1 MTTIGDVSVFDQLGL
16 SQTQTTNTSNTLGQE
31 DFLKLM
37 TTQLK
42 NQDPSKPM
50 DSGEFLS
57 QMAQFGTV
65 QGIKDLEL
73 AFWVLSDSLYSN
85 QALQASSLVGRQVL
99 VPGGEAV
106 LPESGSISGA
116 VDLPETVS
124 QLNVG
129 VYDQAGQLVQTLRLG
144 PQAAGL
150 VSFDWDG
157 LGADGERL
165 PPGTYELRAE
175 GMAGGTTQALDVLIR
190 GVVESVTLPQFG
202 GPMRLQ
208 VNGLGSVDFSAVR
221 QIS

>member
-1 MTTIGDVSVFDQLGL
+1 MTTVGDVSVFDQLGL
-16 SQTQTTNTSNTLGQE
+16 GQTQTTNTSNSLGQE

-65 QGIKDLEL
+65 QGIKDLGA

-106 LPESGSISGA
+106 LPESGSLGGA
-116 VDLPETVS
+116 VDLPESVS
-124 QLNVG
+124 QLNIG
-129 VYDQAGQLVQTLRLG
+129 VYDQSGQLVQTLQLG

-150 VSFDWDG
+150 MSFDWDG

-175 GMAGGTTQALDVLIR
+175 GMVGGTTQALDVLIR